1 MSSFPQRH
9 RFAVFAAI
17 AEREA
22 KDNAALKGYS
32 EGYDD
37 TRLPQRH
44 RFAVF
49 AAVAEREEEDN
60 AAQKGYSEGNGDM
73 RFPQRHRF
81 AGFAAAAERE
91 EEDNAALKG
100 YSEGNGGTRLP
111 QRHRNTGFAAIAEGL
126 SIFADEYGTE
136 RRDTGEHDTGKCGG
150 PLSGIHRAGPLAEN
164 ADGRIHRRLPGLREG
179 TGILP

>member
-1 MSSFPQRH
+1 MSSF
-9 RFAVFAAI
+9 
-17 AEREA
+17 
-22 KDNAALKGYS
+22 
-32 EGYDD
+32 
-37 TRLPQRH
+37 PQRH

-60 AAQKGYSEGNGDM
+60 AAQKGYSEGNGGM
-73 RFPQRHRF
+73 RF
-81 AGFAAAAERE
+81 
-91 EEDNAALKG
+91 
-100 YSEGNGGTRLP
+100 P

-136 RRDTGEHDTGKCGG
+136 RRDTNNTGKCDG